1 MRFVTARASV
11 IIAQSAITICPA
23 RSMPAEDMHMDGSS
37 KWLVET
43 DWLASHLKSPD
54 IVVIDATLYLPTVPR
69 DAYDEYRNAHIPGA
83 VFFDIE
89 ELSDATNPMPHM
101 LPSPEKFASRVKRL
115 GIGDGT
121 RVIAYDTQNMSSA
134 ARAWWM
140 FRVMGHE
147 DVAILNGGFSK
158 WGKEDRPIETAEPPR
173 RTERHFTIR
182 KNSALVRDMADV
194 MGLIGSDK
202 VQIVDARSGP
212 RFAGTEPEPRE
223 VPRLG
228 HMPGAKNL
236 PYTELI
242 RPDGTF
248 KSAEE
253 IRATFAAHGVDPVQP
268 VVASCGSGV
277 TACVIAFALGQIGQQ
292 QAAVYD
298 GSWTEWSFGNAP
310 VTKA

>member
-1 MRFVTARASV
+1 M
-11 IIAQSAITICPA
+11 Q
-23 RSMPAEDMHMDGSS
+23 MDGSS
-37 KWLVET
+37 KWLVDT

-54 IVVIDATLYLPTVPR
+54 IVVIDATLYLPNVR
-69 DAYDEYRNAHIPGA
+69 RNAYDEYRNAHIPGA
-83 VFFDIE
+83 LFFDIE

-101 LPSPEKFASRVKRL
+101 LPSPEKFASRVKRM

-147 DVAILNGGFSK
+147 DVAILDGGFSK
-158 WGKEDRPIETAEPPR
+158 WQREERPIETVEPPR
-173 RTERHFTIR
+173 RSERHFTVR
-182 KNSALVRDMADV
+182 KNSALVRDISDV
-194 MGLIGSDK
+194 KALIGTDRA
-202 VQIVDARSGP
+202 QIVDARSAG
-212 RFAGTEPEPRE
+212 RFAGAEPEPRD

-228 HMPGAKNL
+228 HMPGARNL
-236 PYTELI
+236 PYTDLI

-248 KSAEE
+248 KSADE
-253 IRATFAAHGVDPVQP
+253 IRAAFAAHDIDVNRP

-277 TACVIAFALGQIGQQ
+277 TACVIAFALAQIGQR

-298 GSWTEWSFGNAP
+298 GSWTEWSSGDGP
-310 VTKA
+310 VTTE

>member
-1 MRFVTARASV
+1 
-11 IIAQSAITICPA
+11 
-23 RSMPAEDMHMDGSS
+23 MDGSG

-43 DWLASHLKSPD
+43 DWLAERLKAPD

-69 DAYDEYRNAHIPGA
+69 NAYEEYRNAHIPGA
-83 VFFDIE
+83 IFFDIE
-89 ELSDATNPMPHM
+89 ELSDVTNPMPHM
-101 LPSPEKFASRVKRL
+101 LPSPEKFASRVKAM

-140 FRVMGHE
+140 FRVMGHD
-147 DVAILNGGFSK
+147 DVAILNGGFPK
-158 WGKEDRPIETAEPPR
+158 WRAENRAIETVEPPR
-173 RTERHFTIR
+173 RSERHFTIR
-182 KNSALVRDMADV
+182 KNGGLVRDMADV
-194 MGLIGSDK
+194 KALIGSDK
-202 VQIVDARSGP
+202 VQIVDARSAG
-212 RFAGTEPEPRE
+212 RFAGNEAEPRD

-236 PYTELI
+236 PYTELV

-253 IRATFAAHGVDPVQP
+253 IAAVFAQHDIDPNRP

-277 TACVIAFALGQIGQQ
+277 TACVIAFALTRLGQNH
-292 QAAVYD
+292 AAVYD
-298 GSWTEWSFGNAP
+298 GSWTEWSHGDGP
-310 VTKA
+310 VVKD

>member
-1 MRFVTARASV
+1 
-11 IIAQSAITICPA
+11 
-23 RSMPAEDMHMDGSS
+23 MDGSD

-43 DWLASHLKSPD
+43 DWLAERLKAPD
-54 IVVIDATLYLPTVPR
+54 IVVIDATLYLPTTPR
-69 DAYDEYRNAHIPGA
+69 NAYEEYRNAHIPGA
-83 VFFDIE
+83 IFFDIE

-101 LPSPEKFASRVKRL
+101 LPSPEKFASRVKQM

-140 FRVMGHE
+140 FRVMGHD
-147 DVAILNGGFSK
+147 DVAILNGGLPK
-158 WGKEDRPIETAEPPR
+158 WRAENRPIETVEPPR

-182 KNSALVRDMADV
+182 KNSALVRDMSDV
-194 MGLIGSDK
+194 KGLIGSDK
-202 VQIVDARSGP
+202 AQIVDARSAG
-212 RFAGTEPEPRE
+212 RFAGTEPEPRN
-223 VPRLG
+223 VPRVG

-242 RPDGTF
+242 RADGTF

-253 IRATFAAHGVDPVQP
+253 IAATLSAHDIDPNQP

-277 TACVIAFALGQIGQQ
+277 TACVIAFALTRLDKNH
-292 QAAVYD
+292 AAVYD
-298 GSWTEWSFGNAP
+298 GSWTEWSHGDGP
-310 VTKA
+310 VVKD

>member
-1 MRFVTARASV
+1 M
-11 IIAQSAITICPA
+11 Q
-23 RSMPAEDMHMDGSS
+23 MEGSG
-37 KWLVET
+37 KWLVDTE
-43 DWLASHLKSPD
+43 WLASHLKSPD
-54 IVVIDATLYLPTVPR
+54 IVVIDCTLYLPNVPR
-69 DAYDEYRNAHIPGA
+69 NAYDEYRNAHIPGA

-101 LPSPEKFASRVKRL
+101 LPAPEKFASRVKRM

-147 DVAILNGGFSK
+147 DVAILDGGFSK
-158 WGKEDRPIETAEPPR
+158 WRLEGRPVETAEPPR
-173 RTERHFTIR
+173 RSERHFTVR
-182 KNSALVRDMADV
+182 RNSALVRDIEDV
-194 MGLIGSDK
+194 KALLGSDK
-202 VQIVDARSGP
+202 AQIVDARSAG
-212 RFAGTEPEPRE
+212 RFAGTEPEPRDL
-223 VPRLG
+223 PRTG

-253 IRATFAAHGVDPVQP
+253 IRAAFAARGVDPNRP

-277 TACVIAFALGQIGQQ
+277 TACVIAFALGQLGEK

-298 GSWTEWSFGNAP
+298 GSWTEWSLSDAP
-310 VTKA
+310 VATD

>member
-1 MRFVTARASV
+1 
-11 IIAQSAITICPA
+11 
-23 RSMPAEDMHMDGSS
+23 MDGSS
-37 KWLVET
+37 KWLVDT

-54 IVVIDATLYLPTVPR
+54 IVVIDATLYLPNVR
-69 DAYDEYRNAHIPGA
+69 RNAYDEYRNAHIPGA
-83 VFFDIE
+83 IFFDIE

-101 LPSPEKFASRVKRL
+101 LPSPEKFASRVKRM

-140 FRVMGHE
+140 FRVMGHD
-147 DVAILNGGFSK
+147 DVAILDGGFNK
-158 WGKEDRPIETAEPPR
+158 WRQEDRPIENVEPPR
-173 RTERHFTIR
+173 RSERHFTIR
-182 KNSALVRDMADV
+182 KNSALVRDIGDV
-194 MGLIGSDK
+194 KALIGSDRA
-202 VQIVDARSGP
+202 QIVDARSAG
-212 RFAGTEPEPRE
+212 RFAGADPEPRD

-242 RPDGTF
+242 RPDGTL

-253 IRATFAAHGVDPVQP
+253 IRAAFAAHGVDVNRP

-277 TACVIAFALGQIGQQ
+277 TACVIAFALSQIGQP

-298 GSWTEWSFGNAP
+298 GSWTEWSSSDGP
-310 VTKA
+310 VTTQ

>member
-1 MRFVTARASV
+1 
-11 IIAQSAITICPA
+11 
-23 RSMPAEDMHMDGSS
+23 MDGSS
-37 KWLVET
+37 KWLVDT

-54 IVVIDATLYLPTVPR
+54 IVVIDATLYLPNVHR
-69 DAYDEYRNAHIPGA
+69 NAYDEYRNAHIPGA
-83 VFFDIE
+83 IFFDIE

-101 LPSPEKFASRVKRL
+101 LPSPEKFASRVKRM

-147 DVAILNGGFSK
+147 DVAILDGGFNK
-158 WGKEDRPIETAEPPR
+158 WRLEDRPIENLEPPR
-173 RTERHFTIR
+173 RSERHFTIR
-182 KNSALVRDMADV
+182 KNSALVRDIGDV
-194 MGLIGSDK
+194 KALIGSDRA
-202 VQIVDARSGP
+202 QIVDARSAG
-212 RFAGTEPEPRE
+212 RFAGADPEPRD

-242 RPDGTF
+242 RPDGTL

-253 IRATFAAHGVDPVQP
+253 IRAAFAAHDVDVNRP

-292 QAAVYD
+292 QTAVYD
-298 GSWTEWSFGNAP
+298 GSWTEWSSGDGP
-310 VTKA
+310 VTIE